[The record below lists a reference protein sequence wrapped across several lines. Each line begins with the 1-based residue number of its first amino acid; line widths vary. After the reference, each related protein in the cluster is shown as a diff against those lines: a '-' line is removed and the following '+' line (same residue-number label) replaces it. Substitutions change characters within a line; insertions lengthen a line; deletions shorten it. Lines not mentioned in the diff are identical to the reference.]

1 MQTTAVPIGKDA
13 TAAADSAPRA
23 VLFLLLLLATMCWRP
38 PVVQAEN
45 GVALQSLPAALLL
58 IEDHGCPYCARWDRE
73 VREAYQNSPEGRFA
87 PLVRRFRGAADVSFV
102 PNVIYSPTFV
112 VLVEGKEA
120 GRIIGYQSADFFWAE
135 LDAILARAG
144 FKAAG

>member
-1 MQTTAVPIGKDA
+1 
-13 TAAADSAPRA
+13 
-23 VLFLLLLLATMCWRP
+23 
-38 PVVQAEN
+38 
-45 GVALQSLPAALLL
+45 
-58 IEDHGCPYCARWDRE
+58 
-73 VREAYQNSPEGRFA
+73 
-87 PLVRRFRGAADVSFV
+87 
-102 PNVIYSPTFV
+102 